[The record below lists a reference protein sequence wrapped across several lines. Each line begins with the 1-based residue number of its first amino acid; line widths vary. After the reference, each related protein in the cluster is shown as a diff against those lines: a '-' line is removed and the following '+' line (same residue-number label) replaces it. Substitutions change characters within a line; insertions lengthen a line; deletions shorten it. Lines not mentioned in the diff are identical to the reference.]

1 LHGIERSR
9 ETLPNRHPLAGVQG
23 AAAPCLH
30 VFLDTPRDYASL
42 AFFMHSKTLQGA
54 TLRLPLPLWRTPHG
68 DRDCIGGVK
77 VKPKSPR
84 STLPKG
90 YRMRGWFK
98 EGVQPPPVSDTPRG
112 SASLAPAVVAN
123 PHGDKD
129 LHGTERSWST
139 IFTAFPHD
147 RRPE

>member
-1 LHGIERSR
+1 MCHASLTPAVEANPPMAIRTCMVLRDPGQLSSPRSPMIAGRNRDLHGTERSWS
-9 ETLPNRHPLAGVQG
+9 TLPNRHRMRGVQG
-23 AAAPCLH
+23 GVTPCLH

-84 STLPKG
+84 STLPNRH
-90 YRMRGWFK
+90 RMRG
-98 EGVQPPPVSDTPRG
+98 VQGGATPL
-112 SASLAPAVVAN
+112 SA
-123 PHGDKD
+123 
-129 LHGTERSWST
+129 
-139 IFTAFPHD
+139 
-147 RRPE
+147 